1 MKVYHGS
8 YTKIDNIDLSKCMP
22 HKDFGRGFYVI
33 KFREH
38 AENWAKII
46 GEKNNTQGFVTEFDY
61 TETAFAKS
69 ICKIK
74 HFDAYS
80 EEWLDFVVMNRD
92 RKTEEPA
99 HDFDIVEGPVANDK
113 VQVTLTRYLEGSISK
128 EKFLKMLS
136 YHEPTHQ
143 ICFCTM
149 RSLLVLN
156 RKHDDNVFKIEDI
169 AEQIVEQLT
178 LTQQIDENNA
188 ADIFYESAT
197 FTRLVDKNSELYI
210 QPWQEIYEM
219 LKTELKT
226 IKRGVKM
233 YNFAK
238 P

>member
-1 MKVYHGS
+1 
-8 YTKIDNIDLSKCMP
+8 MP
-22 HKDFGRGFYVI
+22 HKDFGRGFYVT

-46 GEKNNTQGFVTEFDY
+46 GEKNDTQGFVTEFDY

-113 VQVTLTRYLEGSISK
+113 VQVTLRLYLKGRIGK
-128 EKFLKMLS
+128 EKFLDMLS
-136 YHEPTHQ
+136 YHEETHQ
-143 ICFCTM
+143 ICFCTAN
-149 RSLLVLN
+149 SLQLLDII
-156 RKHDDNVFKIEDI
+156 DDKDDISIEI
-169 AEQIVEQLT
+169 SGAGEKIVEKLILDSDFEEERAT
-178 LTQQIDENNA
+178 
-188 ADIFYESAT
+188 DIFYTSAT
-197 FTRLVDKNSELYI
+197 FTRLADKNTGLYI

-219 LKTELKT
+219 LKTELN
-226 IKRGVKM
+226 ICHG
-233 YNFAK
+233 
-238 P
+238 